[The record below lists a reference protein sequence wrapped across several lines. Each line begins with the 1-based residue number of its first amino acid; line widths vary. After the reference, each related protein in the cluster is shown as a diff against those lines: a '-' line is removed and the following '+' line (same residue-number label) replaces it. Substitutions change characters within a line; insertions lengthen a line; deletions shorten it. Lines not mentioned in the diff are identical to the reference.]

1 MDCSRAGREVGAAT
15 AEHTRV
21 CKTNRL
27 PGVQL
32 PGVPILRKEIPQYNI
47 LSETLCRNA
56 EGFVVLWEEN
66 IFVGGFLWVKK
77 LMI

>member
-1 MDCSRAGREVGAAT
+1 MGSGSTA

-21 CKTNRL
+21 CKTNCL

-32 PGVPILRKEIPQYNI
+32 PGVPILRKEMLPNTNI
-47 LSETLCRNA
+47 LDETLCRNA

-66 IFVGGFLWVKK
+66 ILLEVN
-77 LMI
+77 